1 MSYLT
6 DLFVFLCIYSILAL
20 SLNIVTGYTGLVNLA
35 HAAFYGIGAYTTALA
50 MVSLGWGFAPS
61 LALAVVVAMGLSL
74 AISLPSLRFAS
85 SFFVIASLA
94 VQSLTYTVLYNW
106 RGLTNGPFGLA
117 GIGRPEPLG
126 APVDQEGMAVVAGAA
141 AVACALILAAMLR
154 SPWGRL
160 LQAIRD
166 DELAARSL
174 GKSARL
180 AKVEATAVA
189 CAMAAVA
196 GGLYATYV
204 GYIDPT
210 TFSLDESILL
220 LSMVL
225 IGGTGNVRGP
235 IVGAVATIGLREL
248 LRFVD
253 VPDPL
258 APHLRMTAYGLL
270 LIVIAH
276 KRPQGLAGRYRFQ

>member
-1 MSYLT
+1 MSYLN
-6 DLFVFLCIYSILAL
+6 DLFVFFCLYAVLSL

-35 HAAFYGIGAYTTALA
+35 HAAFYGIGAYTAALA
-50 MVSLGWGFAPS
+50 MLSLGWGFLPS
-61 LALAVVVAMGLSL
+61 LGLAVAVAVVLSL

-94 VQSLTYTVLYNW
+94 VQSLTYNVLYNW
-106 RGLTNGPFGLA
+106 RGLTNGPFGLS
-117 GIGRPEPLG
+117 GISRPELFG
-126 APVDQEGMAVVAGAA
+126 APADGAGMALVAGAA
-141 AVACALILAAMLR
+141 AVVCGLILALMLR

-160 LQAIRD
+160 LQAVRD

-174 GKSARL
+174 GKNARL
-180 AKVEATAVA
+180 VKVEATAVA
-189 CAMAAVA
+189 CGMAAVA
-196 GGLYATYV
+196 GAIYASYV

-235 IVGAVATIGLREL
+235 IVGAVATLGVREL
-248 LRFVD
+248 LRFVAI
-253 VPDPL
+253 PDPV
-258 APHLRMTAYGLL
+258 APHLRMAIYGLL
-270 LIVIAH
+270 LIVVAH